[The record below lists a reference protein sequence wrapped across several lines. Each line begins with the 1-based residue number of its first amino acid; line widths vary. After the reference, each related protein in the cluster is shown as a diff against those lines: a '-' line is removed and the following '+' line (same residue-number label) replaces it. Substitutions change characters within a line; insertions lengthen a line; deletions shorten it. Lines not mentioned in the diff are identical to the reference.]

1 MLLTVPRIK
10 EPTDQTETGTQKPR
24 DQLENLLLAP
34 RADRQLLS
42 RVTKIN
48 FTFLCICC
56 ILHHTIS
63 CIIV

>member
-24 DQLENLLLAP
+24 DQLEHLLLAP

-42 RVTKIN
+42 RVTKIK
-48 FTFLCICC
+48 FTFLCIC